1 MAAIWNDMSVSGGA
15 PSEMGASGGGGG
27 LGNRVN
33 AQVLSTVLSSQEAAI
48 KQMLTSLGIG
58 SQINVTT

>member
-1 MAAIWNDMSVSGGA
+1 MAAIWNDMSVSAGA
-15 PSEMGASGGGGG
+15 AGEMGSSGGGGG

-58 SQINVTT
+58 SQINVTI